1 MSQEVLKELYKKYT
15 GHDCSDIIELP
26 SSGSN
31 RHYFRLTGEPSL
43 IGAVGNNLLE
53 NEAFLYMDEHFYS
66 KGLNVP
72 KVVAVSDDHM
82 CYLQEDLGDVSLFS
96 SIVKGRLT
104 RVFSEDE
111 KDLIRQTIRLLPE
124 MQFKGAEGMDFSKCH
139 PASEFTC
146 RSILWDLNYFKYCFC
161 SFSVAVNFR
170 KAAVEIFVQSF
181 KNFILQVRTVLILKE
196 CYGKLSVNFFEN
208 WNVRNYCICT
218 AFKSLQRRNSE
229 SFV

>member
-1 MSQEVLKELYKKYT
+1 MSQEVLKELYKNYT

-146 RSILWDLNYFKYCFC
+146 RSILWDLNYFKYCFL
-161 SFSVAVNFR
+161 
-170 KAAVEIFVQSF
+170 KATGLEFD
-181 KNFILQVRTVLILKE
+181 E
-196 CYGKLSVNFFEN
+196 DKLEDDFQAMSN
-208 WNVRNYCICT
+208 
-218 AFKSLQRRNSE
+218 L
-229 SFV
+229 